1 MKNQS
6 VKSSV
11 AYGKATIDEAGWLDA
26 TIRYS
31 GNFTISKC
39 QAILIDSKYS
49 SLNFGTVSSI
59 VGESSY
65 DGKFRVENINN
76 FIIDQGYSN
85 VSVGTLSK
93 KLVVDAAYGSFN
105 ADVVKADFESIEVD
119 TRYAS
124 VRLGIDEAANYN
136 LDAKLSYGGLKYN
149 EENFQNKRRI
159 VENTSTEISGI
170 VGKEESPKATVK
182 INGSYASV
190 KLY

>member
-1 MKNQS
+1 M
-6 VKSSV
+6 
-11 AYGKATIDEAGWLDA
+11 EA
-26 TIRYS
+26 
-31 GNFTISKC
+31 
-39 QAILIDSKYS
+39 
-49 SLNFGTVSSI
+49 VSSI
-59 VGESSY
+59 VGESRY
-65 DGKFRVENINN
+65 DGKFTIENINN
-76 FIIDQGYSN
+76 LVLDEGYSN
-85 VSVGTLSK
+85 VNVGTLTK

-124 VRLGIDEAANYN
+124 VRLGIEAAANYN
-136 LDAKLSYGGLKYN
+136 LQAKLSYGGLKYN

-170 VGKEESPKATVK
+170 VGKEESPEATVR